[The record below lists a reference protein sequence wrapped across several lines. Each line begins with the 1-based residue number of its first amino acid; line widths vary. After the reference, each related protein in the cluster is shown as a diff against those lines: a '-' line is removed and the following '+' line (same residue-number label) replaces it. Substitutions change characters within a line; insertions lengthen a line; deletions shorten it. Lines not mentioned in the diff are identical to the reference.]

1 MEQVRQTDTF
11 ENYTEKFGHFIR
23 IVQQETKEWDQAI
36 GWAKLVI
43 LFIFSKVY
51 RIEYKLRHVRK
62 YEFWNQQSYNCE
74 SVTVLENF

>member
-43 LFIFSKVY
+43 LFVSLAKFT
-51 RIEYKLRHVRK
+51 E
-62 YEFWNQQSYNCE
+62 
-74 SVTVLENF
+74 